1 MPLGC
6 HFERILKVQKV
17 IWRVFWLHFQAFG
30 VPILRGLCFQ
40 RVLSSKKMRR
50 LQANPP
56 RDLKETRFPFHGS
69 PGASGGDPGSQRT
82 SSLLSRPA
90 GRCGRGSDSQCK
102 KPSAGVAHRWNW
114 GNQLSQYWQARGI
127 GAMAEVP
134 FESHCPF
141 PNFTQGSLGINF
153 PMDFW

>member
-17 IWRVFWLHFQAFG
+17 IWRVFWLHLQAFG

-40 RVLSSKKMRR
+40 GVLSSKKMRR

-56 RDLKETRFPFHGS
+56 RDLKETRFPLHGS

-82 SSLLSRPA
+82 SSLISRPERKA
-90 GRCGRGSDSQCK
+90 ERHS
-102 KPSAGVAHRWNW
+102 KPTEHTNSHSEYPERPPMKAPVQPTSAQHDNTWRSIAATLATVVATAA
-114 GNQLSQYWQARGI
+114 Q
-127 GAMAEVP
+127 
-134 FESHCPF
+134 HCP
-141 PNFTQGSLGINF
+141 
-153 PMDFW
+153 